1 MQENNPLYT
10 GSILTYTVLKFSM
23 FLDYDIEH
31 LLSIYT
37 IEDQRFYLFLF
48 IFYLFQPLVLIRS
61 TLFFYTIDNKV

>member
-61 TLFFYTIDNKV
+61 TLFFYTIDNNV